1 MIERICTSNPI
12 IIELVQKINELTDQ
26 VNTLTADVQML
37 LQKEEENNIDW
48 DAFRAEAAKNILA
61 GIATNISLYV
71 REKNRCAA
79 AVKDALALAD
89 ELIKQLKEQ

>member
-37 LQKEEENNIDW
+37 LQKEEE
-48 DAFRAEAAKNILA
+48 
-61 GIATNISLYV
+61 
-71 REKNRCAA
+71 
-79 AVKDALALAD
+79 
-89 ELIKQLKEQ
+89 Q